1 MLEKINFHLVNKLG
15 YSIDI
20 DFFPAHPEIENHFFP
35 FMLFCHGFKGFKD
48 WGGFPYMM
56 ERISKSGISSAS
68 FNFSLNGVDAQ
79 NPTEFTRLDLFAQNT
94 FSQELEDLGLVIE
107 HFCNNAKKFNI
118 DRNKIA
124 LAGHSRGGGIT
135 ILKANEDKRVKG
147 LITLAAVSGFG
158 RYSEDHKRRWRKKG
172 YFEVVNTRT
181 NQMMRINT
189 TLLDDLEKNESRLD
203 IISAI
208 KNLRIPVLIIHGK
221 EDLSVKFEE
230 AENLYNNSN
239 KERTEFFPVANTGHT
254 FGISHP
260 FNGTTKSF
268 ETVVEKMIVFLK
280 KNL

>member
-1 MLEKINFHLVNKLG
+1 
-15 YSIDI
+15 
-20 DFFPAHPEIENHFFP
+20 
-35 FMLFCHGFKGFKD
+35 
-48 WGGFPYMM
+48 
-56 ERISKSGISSAS
+56 
-68 FNFSLNGVDAQ
+68 
-79 NPTEFTRLDLFAQNT
+79 
-94 FSQELEDLGLVIE
+94 
-107 HFCNNAKKFNI
+107 
-118 DRNKIA
+118 
-124 LAGHSRGGGIT
+124 
-135 ILKANEDKRVKG
+135 
-147 LITLAAVSGFG
+147 
-158 RYSEDHKRRWRKKG
+158 
-172 YFEVVNTRT
+172 
-181 NQMMRINT
+181 MMRINT